1 MILMIVCFDPNHLKQ
16 NTLYPVRKF
25 YVQIDDVYGNI
36 PYVCKKINTMDAIIE
51 HEGKARF
58 DTRLSR
64 EKKLIFEKA
73 ARLGGYR
80 NLSDFVVST
89 VYERAQMIIQK
100 SETILASQ
108 RDSEIFFNALV
119 NPPEP
124 NEALVSAAK
133 QYKKMVSK

>member
-1 MILMIVCFDPNHLKQ
+1 MK
-16 NTLYPVRKF
+16 
-25 YVQIDDVYGNI
+25 
-36 PYVCKKINTMDAIIE
+36 AIIE

-64 EKKLIFEKA
+64 DKKLIIEKA

-108 RDSEIFFNALV
+108 RDNEIFFNALV

-124 NEALVSAAK
+124 NEDLLSAAREY
-133 QYKKMVSK
+133 QRIISER

>member
-1 MILMIVCFDPNHLKQ
+1 ME
-16 NTLYPVRKF
+16 
-25 YVQIDDVYGNI
+25 
-36 PYVCKKINTMDAIIE
+36 AIIK

-58 DTRLSR
+58 DTRLSKD
-64 EKKLIFEKA
+64 KKLIIEKA
-73 ARLGGYR
+73 AALGGFR

-124 NEALVSAAK
+124 NEALVSAAR
-133 QYKKMVSK
+133 QYKQVVPK

>member
-1 MILMIVCFDPNHLKQ
+1 
-16 NTLYPVRKF
+16 
-25 YVQIDDVYGNI
+25 
-36 PYVCKKINTMDAIIE
+36 MDAIIE

-58 DTRLSR
+58 DTRLSKD
-64 EKKLIFEKA
+64 KKQIIEKA
-73 ARLGGYR
+73 AILGGYR

-119 NPPEP
+119 NQPEP

>member
-1 MILMIVCFDPNHLKQ
+1 ME
-16 NTLYPVRKF
+16 
-25 YVQIDDVYGNI
+25 
-36 PYVCKKINTMDAIIE
+36 AIIE

-58 DTRLSR
+58 DTRLSKD
-64 EKKLIFEKA
+64 KKLIIEKA
-73 ARLGGYR
+73 AILGGYR

-119 NPPEP
+119 NPPKP

-133 QYKKMVSK
+133 EYKNRVSK

>member
-1 MILMIVCFDPNHLKQ
+1 
-16 NTLYPVRKF
+16 
-25 YVQIDDVYGNI
+25 
-36 PYVCKKINTMDAIIE
+36 MDTIIE

-58 DTRLSR
+58 DTRLSKD
-64 EKKLIFEKA
+64 KKQIIEKA
-73 ARLGGYR
+73 AILGGYR

-124 NEALVSAAK
+124 NEALVSAAN

>member
-1 MILMIVCFDPNHLKQ
+1 
-16 NTLYPVRKF
+16 
-25 YVQIDDVYGNI
+25 
-36 PYVCKKINTMDAIIE
+36 MDAIIE

-58 DTRLSR
+58 DARLSS
-64 EKKLIFEKA
+64 EKKLIIEKA
-73 ARLGGYR
+73 ERLVGYR

-124 NEALVSAAK
+124 NEALESAAK
-133 QYKKMVSK
+133 QYKEMGSK

>member
-1 MILMIVCFDPNHLKQ
+1 
-16 NTLYPVRKF
+16 
-25 YVQIDDVYGNI
+25 
-36 PYVCKKINTMDAIIE
+36 MDAIIE

-58 DTRLSR
+58 DARLSK
-64 EKKLIFEKA
+64 EKKIIIEKA

-124 NEALVSAAK
+124 NEALVSAAR

>member
-1 MILMIVCFDPNHLKQ
+1 
-16 NTLYPVRKF
+16 
-25 YVQIDDVYGNI
+25 
-36 PYVCKKINTMDAIIE
+36 MDALIE

-58 DTRLSR
+58 DTRLSKD
-64 EKKLIFEKA
+64 KKLIIEKA

-80 NLSDFVVST
+80 TLSDFVLST

-108 RDSEIFFNALV
+108 MDSEIFFNALV

-133 QYKKMVSK
+133 QYKEMVSK

>member
-1 MILMIVCFDPNHLKQ
+1 
-16 NTLYPVRKF
+16 
-25 YVQIDDVYGNI
+25 
-36 PYVCKKINTMDAIIE
+36 MDAISKQ
-51 HEGKARF
+51 EGKARF

-64 EKKLIFEKA
+64 EKKLIIEKA

-89 VYERAQMIIQK
+89 VYERAQLIIQK

>member
-1 MILMIVCFDPNHLKQ
+1 
-16 NTLYPVRKF
+16 LYSVRYF
-25 YVQIDDVYGNI
+25 SVQIFERTDIFRTFV
-36 PYVCKKINTMDAIIE
+36 KKINTMEAIIE
-51 HEGKARF
+51 HEAKARF
-58 DTRLSR
+58 DTRLSKD
-64 EKKLIFEKA
+64 KKLIIEKA
-73 ARLGGYR
+73 AILGGYK

-119 NPPEP
+119 NPTEP

-133 QYKKMVSK
+133 QYKEMGSK

>member
-1 MILMIVCFDPNHLKQ
+1 
-16 NTLYPVRKF
+16 
-25 YVQIDDVYGNI
+25 
-36 PYVCKKINTMDAIIE
+36 MDSIIE

-64 EKKLIFEKA
+64 EKKLIIEKA
-73 ARLGGYR
+73 ARLGGFR

-124 NEALVSAAK
+124 NEALVSAAR

>member
-1 MILMIVCFDPNHLKQ
+1 
-16 NTLYPVRKF
+16 
-25 YVQIDDVYGNI
+25 
-36 PYVCKKINTMDAIIE
+36 MDTIIQ
-51 HEGKARF
+51 HEVKARF
-58 DTRLSR
+58 DTRQ
-64 EKKLIFEKA
+64 EKDKKLIFEKA
-73 ARLGGYR
+73 AILGGYK

-124 NEALVSAAK
+124 NEALVSAAQ